1 MAVRQAL
8 ARGLLTGRQL
18 EHEADGQHRRPI
30 IERARRGGA
39 MRYASPAAFRAAL
52 DQRLKTEAEKTGV
65 ALARQRD
72 ASSGGSDLPRRGS

>member
-1 MAVRQAL
+1 
-8 ARGLLTGRQL
+8 
-18 EHEADGQHRRPI
+18 
-30 IERARRGGA
+30 

-72 ASSGGSDLPRRGS
+72 ASSRGSDLPRRGS